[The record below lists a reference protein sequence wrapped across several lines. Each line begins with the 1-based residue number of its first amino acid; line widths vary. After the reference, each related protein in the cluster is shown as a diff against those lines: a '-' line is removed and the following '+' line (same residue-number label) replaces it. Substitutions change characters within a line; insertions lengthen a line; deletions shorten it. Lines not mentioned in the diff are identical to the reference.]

1 MGKPWFWT
9 KDFGYGAAAP
19 RSWEGWAALIVF
31 AGLAIAPSL
40 LPDAII
46 DAHPRLDVGFRVG
59 LIIGFIALVW
69 RKSDKPWLW
78 RWNGK

>member
-46 DAHPRLDVGFRVG
+46 DAHPGWTSA
-59 LIIGFIALVW
+59 IAW
-69 RKSDKPWLW
+69 A
-78 RWNGK
+78 